1 MTQRR
6 RRSSATGLGRWGE
19 QHATELLIENG
30 MTIVERNWR
39 CSLGEIDIIA
49 ADGADLVV
57 VEVKTRRDDVKGSPL
72 EAVTPEKITRLRRL
86 AAQWLA
92 AASEQPNPPRYRAIR
107 VDVIAITRPLSG
119 AATVLHVRGVQ

>member
-19 QHATELLIENG
+19 QCASEFLVHKG
-30 MTIVERNWR
+30 MSIVERNWR
-39 CSLGEIDIIA
+39 CPLGEIDIIA

-57 VEVKTRRDDVKGSPL
+57 VEVKTRRDDSKGSPL
-72 EAVTPEKITRLRRL
+72 AAVTPEKVTRLRRL
-86 AAQWLA
+86 AVQWLA
-92 AASEQPNPPRYRAIR
+92 AASEKPNAPRYRAIR

-119 AATVLHVRGVQ
+119 DATVLHVRDVQ